1 MKIHL
6 TFTILKL
13 FQSKILLHSASKR
26 TIIVKYNEKQINTE
40 GMRNPV
46 NIDVNVFG

>member
-13 FQSKILLHSASKR
+13 FQSKR

-46 NIDVNVFG
+46 NFDVNVFG

>member
-13 FQSKILLHSASKR
+13 FQSKR
-26 TIIVKYNEKQINTE
+26 TIIVTGKYNEKQINTE

-46 NIDVNVFG
+46 NIDANVFG